1 MFKKM
6 LEKKDERE
14 VVSLW
19 KECWKE
25 CFDEVPKKSDEL
37 LFIFNRV
44 ALKSFS
50 VISAST
56 TASTTP
62 ERGGII
68 RLPPPHTA
76 IAAQGPDSG
85 SWRSASENQVK
96 LEYL

>member
-1 MFKKM
+1 MGSKVKKM
-6 LEKKDERE
+6 VEKKDERE

-19 KECWKE
+19 KK

>member
-1 MFKKM
+1 VKK
-6 LEKKDERE
+6 
-14 VVSLW
+14 
-19 KECWKE
+19 
-25 CFDEVPKKSDEL
+25 CFDEVPKKFNVL
-37 LFIFNRV
+37 LKIFNQV
-44 ALKSFS
+44 IFKTFS

-76 IAAQGPDSG
+76 TAAQGPDSG
-85 SWRSASENQVK
+85 SWRAASEHQVK

>member
-1 MFKKM
+1 MGSKVKKM

-19 KECWKE
+19 KEC
-25 CFDEVPKKSDEL
+25 FDEVSKKSDEL
-37 LFIFNRV
+37 LYMFNRV

-96 LEYL
+96 IEYL